1 MHQDN
6 RYKKQGLARFIQAFV
21 NSGKGFASVW
31 LNESA
36 FRQEVYLLIFLSMIA
51 LFLPISINDKF
62 VLILCIFPVLIV
74 ELINSAIESTVDR
87 ISMEKHDLSGRA
99 KDMASAAV
107 LISLLIVLCVW
118 CFILWKNFN
127 VFFNNLICNIWLCN
141 TL

>member
-6 RYKKQGLARFIQAFV
+6 RYKKQGLVRFIQAFV

-118 CFILWKNFN
+118 CFVLWKNFN
-127 VFFNNLICNIWLCN
+127 VFF
-141 TL
+141 